1 MIKINLL
8 GEETFSDSQAPLF
21 IAGYVASVVVLVVV
35 CFFLRSSTISQI
47 EERGTEKQ
55 NLEGRLAQLKKTTKE
70 VNDLELKQK
79 ELANKLL
86 VIAILKR
93 SKSGPVNVLDSIN
106 SAVPDK
112 AWLVEMN
119 EARNDMTIKGVALDN
134 QTVATLAKELEK
146 SPYFVKADIDEVKA
160 ATSEKVRV
168 SEFILKTKVSYSGR
182 AAVER
187 ETEAGAAPGDAD
199 SSLTV
204 PKPPIGVPPQVSR
217 PKEPA

>member
-8 GEETFSDSQAPLF
+8 GEETSSDSKAPIL
-21 IAGYVASVVVLVVV
+21 IASYIGSVLVLLILGFFMRASV
-35 CFFLRSSTISQI
+35 ISQI
-47 EERGTEKQ
+47 EDKNTEKQ

-70 VNDLELKQK
+70 VNELELKQK

-93 SKSGPVNVLDSIN
+93 SKTGPVNVLDNIN
-106 SAVPDK
+106 SAVPDR
-112 AWLVEMN
+112 AWLTELNETHSEM
-119 EARNDMTIKGVALDN
+119 IVKGVALDN
-134 QTVATLAKELEK
+134 QTVAALAKQLEQ

-160 ATSEKVRV
+160 AQDQNVRV

-187 ETEAGAAPGDAD
+187 EAEANGGNLEGGVADEPGSPPREGRARGA
-199 SSLTV
+199 S
-204 PKPPIGVPPQVSR
+204 
-217 PKEPA
+217 

>member
-8 GEETFSDSQAPLF
+8 GEETTSDSKAPLF
-21 IAGYVASVVVLVVV
+21 IAGYVASVIVLLVV
-35 CFFLRSSTISQI
+35 CFFMRATTIASI
-47 EERGTEKQ
+47 GDKTAEKE
-55 NLEGRLAQLKKTTKE
+55 NLDGRLAQLKKTTKE

-93 SKSGPVNVLDSIN
+93 SKSGPVNVLDNIN
-106 SAVPDK
+106 SAVPDR
-112 AWLVEMN
+112 AWLTEMN
-119 EARNDMTIKGVALDN
+119 ENHSEMTIKGVALDN

-146 SPYFVKADIDEVKA
+146 SPYFIKAEIDEVKA
-160 ATSEKVRV
+160 MLDQKVRV

-187 ETEAGAAPGDAD
+187 ETGTGLGTTGAI
-199 SSLTV
+199 V
-204 PKPPIGVPPQVSR
+204 PEPAAPPIGR
-217 PKEPA
+217 PKERS

>member
-8 GEETFSDSQAPLF
+8 GEETASDSKAPLF
-21 IAGYVASVVVLVVV
+21 IAGYVGSVIVLIVV
-35 CFFLRSSTISQI
+35 CFLLRASTVSQI
-47 EERGTEKQ
+47 EEKSTEKQ
-55 NLEGRLAQLKKTTKE
+55 SLEGRLAQLKKTTKE
-70 VNDLELKQK
+70 VNDLELRQK

-93 SKSGPVNVLDSIN
+93 SKSGPVNVLDNIN

-112 AWLVEMN
+112 AWLIELN
-119 EARNDMTIKGVALDN
+119 ESHSDMTIKGVALDN

-160 ATSEKVRV
+160 TLDQRVRV

-187 ETEAGAAPGDAD
+187 ETEAGGGSAGGLG
-199 SSLTV
+199 SLPTD
-204 PKPPIGVPPQVSR
+204 PPVGRS
-217 PKEPA
+217 KERS